1 MKKMDFDKLDS
12 RDPKVKYGFTKA
24 LLKTG
29 AETPGLLYD
38 HFDQW
43 TRMLNSDNNIF
54 RWTAID
60 IIGYLSSVDKEDK
73 TDKLINNLIAFLH
86 CGNLI
91 TCNHAIFALGLIA
104 KNKPERRSEIIL
116 ELLGI
121 TRDNFKSE
129 ECRNIA
135 MGKVIEALKDF
146 PETIRGNKKITDFL
160 IRAGKSTRNAT
171 ARKAEQLL
179 KKISAG

>member
-1 MKKMDFDKLDS
+1 MDFDKLDS

-73 TDKLINNLIAFLH
+73 TDKLINNLLAFLH

-91 TCNHAIFALGLIA
+91 TCNHAI
-104 KNKPERRSEIIL
+104 
-116 ELLGI
+116 
-121 TRDNFKSE
+121 SE
-129 ECRNIA
+129 ECKNIA
-135 MGKVIEALKDF
+135 IIIINPIHPSQSLFYKLLYLSI
-146 PETIRGNKKITDFL
+146 TIAFKL
-160 IRAGKSTRNAT
+160 
-171 ARKAEQLL
+171 
-179 KKISAG
+179 